1 MSETPSPPGPTEPEA
16 APPEGGYPSYHP
28 PGEGP
33 ITPWQPAEP
42 TGPARQSTG
51 VRAFVLSLAPLLV
64 TNVVSIV
71 LAVLA
76 LSRPRD
82 GADQGRGFA
91 MVALVVD
98 LLVLS
103 AWTLVIALLL
113 G

>member
-1 MSETPSPPGPTEPEA
+1 MSEPPSPPGPEPDP

-33 ITPWQPAEP
+33 VTPWQPAPP

-51 VRAFVLSLAPLLV
+51 VRAFVLALAPLV
-64 TNVVSIV
+64 ITNLASIV

-82 GADQGRGFA
+82 GEDHGRGFA
-91 MVALVVD
+91 MVALAVD
-98 LLVLS
+98 VLVLA
-103 AWTLVIALLL
+103 AWALVLALLL

>member
-1 MSETPSPPGPTEPEA
+1 VSEPPSPPGPEPEP

-33 ITPWQPAEP
+33 VTPWQPAQP

-51 VRAFVLSLAPLLV
+51 VRAFILALAPLLV
-64 TNVVSIV
+64 TNVASII

-91 MVALVVD
+91 VVALAVD
-98 LLVLS
+98 ALVLA
-103 AWTLVIALLL
+103 AWALVLAALL

>member
-1 MSETPSPPGPTEPEA
+1 MTEPPSPPGPEEPDP

-42 TGPARQSTG
+42 TGPPRQSTG

-64 TNVVSIV
+64 TNLASIV

-82 GADQGRGFA
+82 GEDHGRGFA
-91 MVALVVD
+91 LVALVIDV
-98 LLVLS
+98 
-103 AWTLVIALLL
+103 LVIAAWALVLALVL

>member
-1 MSETPSPPGPTEPEA
+1 VSETPSPPGPAEPDP

-33 ITPWQPAEP
+33 VTPWQPAP
-42 TGPARQSTG
+42 PAGPARQSTG

-64 TNVVSIV
+64 TNLASIV

-91 MVALVVD
+91 VVALVIDV
-98 LLVLS
+98 LVVAAWALVL
-103 AWTLVIALLL
+103 ALVL